1 MIALRKTHE
10 VLRSANFLYG
20 ENSPGYG
27 INDIEWW
34 DERGQTMPPEDWNNP
49 EGRALAMRRAVLL
62 EDGRI
67 EAITLLMNASED
79 PVMFTLPAPNSDR
92 EVLIDSAQ
100 PDLEPTPIG
109 DTYEVQAHA
118 AVLIR
123 RLADKDV

>member
-1 MIALRKTHE
+1 
-10 VLRSANFLYG
+10 
-20 ENSPGYG
+20 
-27 INDIEWW
+27 
-34 DERGQTMPPEDWNNP
+34 
-49 EGRALAMRRAVLL
+49 MRRAVLL